1 MELEKRCKEL
11 CKVNSP
17 TKKSPVKSPKRKQS
31 NKQSAMKQKKQKIE
45 TKRQNSKGE
54 KNSKGERSSKLK
66 KSKKELKLAEIQR
79 AHKEAAWMFTDSA
92 SGDESSEVRQLHM
105 PML

>member
-31 NKQSAMKQKKQKIE
+31 NKQPATQKK
-45 TKRQNSKGE
+45 KRE
-54 KNSKGERSSKLK
+54 
-66 KSKKELKLAEIQR
+66 
-79 AHKEAAWMFTDSA
+79 
-92 SGDESSEVRQLHM
+92 
-105 PML
+105 